1 MNLDLFQYC
10 KNDSN
15 VWILCIAQS
24 TYPIQDSAYRYRTK
38 KTLTQLV
45 LAHLQV
51 SVTFKN
57 VFTSSDMS
65 PQLIPSSGVYNL
77 CPEMSTDY
85 NYLQLFK
92 THKQNKFLT
101 VKCTFPSTGTQ
112 VSTYDLLLSRYCIS
126 GNLATLPGKLTRG
139 FPFVFITILA
149 LKILHLRILK

>member
-1 MNLDLFQYC
+1 
-10 KNDSN
+10 
-15 VWILCIAQS
+15 
-24 TYPIQDSAYRYRTK
+24 
-38 KTLTQLV
+38 
-45 LAHLQV
+45 
-51 SVTFKN
+51 
-57 VFTSSDMS
+57 MS

-92 THKQNKFLT
+92 THRVGKQNKFLT

-112 VSTYDLLLSRYCIS
+112 VSTYNLLLS

-139 FPFVFITILA
+139 FPFAFITILA